1 MTPIQKSHKLDNV
14 CYDIR
19 GPVMQKANQ
28 MEAEGTRVIKL
39 NIGNV
44 AAFNFT
50 VPEEI
55 EQDLIKNLSNAAGYT
70 DSKGIFGARKAIMH
84 YTQQKQIKGVTLDD
98 IIVGNGVSELIG
110 FAMHALLNAGDEV
123 LIPMPDY
130 PLWTA
135 SATLAGG
142 TAVHYLCD
150 EANEWNP
157 SIDDIKAK
165 ITPKTKAIVV
175 INPNNPTGAIYSDE
189 ILQQIVDVAREHNL
203 VVMADE
209 IYDRVLYDGHT
220 HTSIASLADDVFFV
234 TMNGLSKNYRACG
247 YRAGWMV
254 LSGAKEA
261 AKDYIEGLVMLA
273 SMRLCAN
280 APAQHTIQTALG
292 GYQSIDDLVAPSGRL
307 ARQRDLAYEL
317 ITAIPGV
324 TCVKPKAAMYLFPR
338 LDPDMYPIEDD
349 QNFVLEFL
357 EKEKVLVV
365 QGTGFNWHAHDHLRF
380 VFLPIE
386 DELREAIGR
395 FARFLKDYRER
406 QAA

>member
-84 YTQQKQIKGVTLDD
+84 YTQQKQIKGVALDD

-110 FAMHALLNAGDEV
+110 FAMHALLNVGDEV

-209 IYDRVLYDGHT
+209 IYDRVLYDGHI

-261 AKDYIEGLVMLA
+261 ARDYIEGLVMLA

-292 GYQSIDDLVAPSGRL
+292 GYQSIDDLVAPTGRL

>member
-280 APAQHTIQTALG
+280 APSQHTIQTALG
-292 GYQSIDDLVAPSGRL
+292 GYQSIDDLVAPTGRL